1 MIKFVVAVVVGALF
15 GLAGPHYLFLGW
27 FSLIPWGIAGLAL
40 GYWSER
46 RERFWGP
53 ALRVCALLLIYDRW
67 IHRQRIA
74 GESFAVLRAR
84 RCVWGAVW
92 TWADAGGAPFAVEA

>member
-1 MIKFVVAVVVGALF
+1 MIKFVAAVVVGALF

-46 RERFWGP
+46 RERFWVGLLYGF
-53 ALRVCALLLIYDRW
+53 ALCFSFI
-67 IHRQRIA
+67 IA
-74 GESFAVLRAR
+74 GYTGNASLVTPLPLFALVGEVGAVCRLGVPVLRPR
-84 RCVWGAVW
+84 
-92 TWADAGGAPFAVEA
+92 